1 MTYLAASFADVLA
14 EWPVERVQNLIAAAS
29 PDRVRTVL
37 ARGARSEADLAAL
50 LAPCAAPH
58 LESMAQ
64 RAASL
69 TRQRFGRAVQ
79 FYAPLYVSNHCVN
92 GCLYCG
98 FNCRNQVARR
108 RLTVAEAVPEVRHLT
123 DQGFRHILLVAGEDP
138 KGVPV
143 SYFAELAQELR
154 PLVASLSIEIQPLD
168 TAEYA
173 CLVEAGVD
181 SLALYQETYDPTD
194 YARYHLS
201 GPKRDFRWRLEAPER
216 GAQAGLA
223 FLGIG
228 ALLGL
233 ADWRVDAFYVGLHA
247 RYLQRTH
254 WRQHVSVSFPRMRRA
269 AGAFDPPYPV
279 DDAELVQ
286 ILCALRLFL
295 PDAGMVLSTRE
306 SATLR
311 DHLLPIGITRLS
323 AGSRTTPGG
332 YAEGTEA
339 EGQFEVQDH
348 RSLAEVMTAVQAQ
361 GFDPV
366 CKDWD
371 NLYHEP
377 IPDPP
382 PSLP

>member
-1 MTYLAASFADVLA
+1 MSFADVLA
-14 EWPVERVQNLIAAAS
+14 EWPVERVQSLLAAAD
-29 PDRVRTVL
+29 PERVRRVL
-37 ARGARSEADLAAL
+37 SHGARSEADLAAL
-50 LAPCAAPH
+50 LASCAAPQ
-58 LESMAQ
+58 LENMAQ

-98 FNCRNQVARR
+98 FNCRNRVARR
-108 RLTVAEAVPEVRHLT
+108 RLTVAEAVHEVQHLT
-123 DQGFRHILLVAGEDP
+123 DQGFRHLLLVAGEDP

-143 SYFAELAQELR
+143 TYFADLAQELR

-168 TAEYA
+168 TPEYA
-173 CLVEAGVD
+173 SLVRAGVD
-181 SLALYQETYDPTD
+181 SLTIYQETYDPVE
-194 YARYHLS
+194 YARYHPS
-201 GPKRDFRWRLEAPER
+201 GPKRDFRWRLETCDR

-247 RYLQRTH
+247 RYLQRTY

-269 AGAFDPPYPV
+269 AGAFDPSYPV
-279 DDAELVQ
+279 GDADLVQ

-306 SATLR
+306 PGALR
-311 DHLLPIGITRLS
+311 DHLLPLGITRLS

-348 RSLAEVMTAVQAQ
+348 RSLAEVMAAVQAQ

-371 NLYHEP
+371 GLYHDATGSAA
-377 IPDPP
+377 IPGG
-382 PSLP
+382 SS